1 MPNRLKELRRSLG
14 ITQKELASSLGI
26 AQPTLS
32 GWETGRFQIDYDNL
46 GKLADFFGTSI
57 DYILGRS
64 VDEQTTVHNSSPKEE
79 PYNSKPML
87 RGEEMIMRLKEV
99 RKAAGLT
106 QKEVAAHVGVNQNT
120 YSYWENR
127 KTRIDSDSIVKL
139 SKLFN
144 VSVDYILDGS
154 PQRATIENTINTAKP
169 TLRSDHEKLLGVYD
183 SLDEQSK
190 TQLMSVAYLLMS
202 QSLKAQGIDV
212 QEMVEQQLHKI
223 KDEG

>member
-1 MPNRLKELRRSLG
+1 
-14 ITQKELASSLGI
+14 
-26 AQPTLS
+26 
-32 GWETGRFQIDYDNL
+32 
-46 GKLADFFGTSI
+46 
-57 DYILGRS
+57 
-64 VDEQTTVHNSSPKEE
+64 
-79 PYNSKPML
+79 
-87 RGEEMIMRLKEV
+87 MRLKEI

-106 QKEVAAHVGVNQNT
+106 QKEVAAYVGVNQNT
-120 YSYWENR
+120 YSYWENE
-127 KTRIDSDSIVKL
+127 KTRIDGDSIAKL

-144 VSVDYILDGS
+144 VSADYILDGS
-154 PQRATIENTINTAKP
+154 PQRGSIENTINTEKP

-223 KDEG
+223 KGEGGENNDD